1 MNPDAAIQEMPVLV
15 GPGKVARI
23 PFPMTEEDFD
33 LFIGTLNLWKKKL
46 VKKPDQPTPK
56 VEGLPEL

>member
-1 MNPDAAIQEMPVLV
+1 
-15 GPGKVARI
+15 
-23 PFPMTEEDFD
+23 MTEEDFD